1 MAYEDYGLE
10 HSPDYG
16 MMRRLVDTLFKTAEW
31 VDRLDAIVLGESM
44 DLPADLIEIIELLP
58 PGSYNRITLCDQLNS
73 AINGHAWGMV
83 YGTVK

>member
-1 MAYEDYGLE
+1 MANDEYGLA

-16 MMRRLVDTLFKTAEW
+16 MMQRLVDTLFKTAEW

-44 DLPADLIEIIELLP
+44 DMPSDLMEIIELLP
-58 PGSYNRITLCDQLNS
+58 PGNYNRIALCDQLNS